1 MKQTCARTLVLFLTC
16 AILGVWAEE
25 PAAPVAWGE
34 AAEGLRLGI
43 RVNLKAGEKGPP
55 TWSVL
60 FQNTAQDARTIRK
73 EADTRALVTLSFN
86 AVTAPPQTTAALE
99 QALQA
104 GDPTR
109 KGEERT
115 TVEIPA
121 GQTLEVSLPPC
132 LRCLAVLRVTAKAQ
146 FQAESAAEQPPAGSW
161 EGTLASGTLTLQRT
175 AAGWAVEPAGG
186 AAPDAASAAQVWQDF
201 AARKPEFL
209 AALQGKDYIAQRDA
223 AQALGKLGV
232 EAKDAAPA
240 LAKLLEA
247 EDPYEGLPL
256 HQDAVEALGQVGG
269 DSPDAVAALAQTLGK
284 QGEESRSV
292 RLKAVQALGRLAPS
306 AEGVAALAK
315 ALKDTWGGVRCEAA
329 LQLGKRGPAAKEA
342 LPALQ
347 EVLKDPLGVVHEAAR
362 EAIQKIGAG
371 AKEK

>member
-1 MKQTCARTLVLFLTC
+1 MRPNCARLLLLTC
-16 AILGVWAEE
+16 IVFPVWAEE
-25 PAAPVAWGE
+25 PAAPAAWGE

-43 RVNLKAGEKGPP
+43 RADLKAGEKSPP

-60 FQNTAQDARTIRK
+60 FQNTAQEARTIRK
-73 EADTRALVTLSFN
+73 EADTRALVTLSFT

-109 KGEERT
+109 KGEERA

-132 LRCLAVLRVTAKAQ
+132 LRAYAVLRVTAKAQ

-161 EGTLASGTLTLQRT
+161 EGAFSSGALTLYRT
-175 AAGWAVEPAGG
+175 ATGWAVQTPA
-186 AAPDAASAAQVWQDF
+186 AAEAPDAAMPAQVWQDF
-201 AARKPEFL
+201 AARKPEFV
-209 AALQGKDYIAQRDA
+209 AALQGKDYLAQRDA

-240 LAKLLEA
+240 LAKVLEA

-269 DSPDAVAALAQTLGK
+269 DSPEAVAALAKRLGN
-284 QGEESRSV
+284 QGEENRSV

-329 LQLGKRGPAAKEA
+329 LQLGKRGPVAKDA

-347 EVLKDPLGVVHEAAR
+347 EALKDPLGVVHEAAR

-371 AKEK
+371 TKER